1 MADCLFVPEEV
12 QKELFSLGLEMKK
25 NYPPFNIGES
35 SGTLVP
41 EEAIADFIKET
52 GVRIEKAT
60 TNYEEIY
67 MLLGY
72 MQSPLKK
79 EVKEDY
85 VDGVGKATIV
95 DEEYQK
101 EPEVTVYPATEAAV
115 SAQDSDSLNKKLK
128 SKLMEAIAALTELTD
143 MLE

>member
-1 MADCLFVPEEV
+1 
-12 QKELFSLGLEMKK
+12 
-25 NYPPFNIGES
+25 
-35 SGTLVP
+35 
-41 EEAIADFIKET
+41 
-52 GVRIEKAT
+52 
-60 TNYEEIY
+60 